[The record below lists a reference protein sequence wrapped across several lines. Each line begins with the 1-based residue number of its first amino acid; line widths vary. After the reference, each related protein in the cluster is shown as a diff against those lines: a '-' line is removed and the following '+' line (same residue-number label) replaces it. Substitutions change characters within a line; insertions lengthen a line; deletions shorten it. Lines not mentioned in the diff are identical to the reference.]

1 MILRRQRREYR
12 PHRAVFACAAC
23 GDRGLALVLLI
34 ASTALPQPL
43 VPVTMAALCGSCATI
58 YADASGVQP

>member
-23 GDRGLALVLLI
+23 GD
-34 ASTALPQPL
+34 TARF
-43 VPVTMAALCGSCATI
+43 VGIDGAFVALCWGCAGSFATTMTEGTTP
-58 YADASGVQP
+58 AEATV